1 MLKKLRIPQLLRPQ
15 PPRPLLSLTST
26 TVSSNSSFKD
36 FPSTLM
42 RTVLE
47 DSSRNSENFPNAN
60 FSVPW
65 EDQRE
70 KLSLSSPNTNMLE
83 KLLLVLTKKTLM
95 EEPSGLNSVDKLLV
109 DTNHKLEPAVSLEE
123 MVRQTPFSL
132 VTSDS
137 EPSNGPSRSSSRS
150 AEPSTVSES
159 P

>member
-36 FPSTLM
+36 FPSTPM
-42 RTVLE
+42 RTAL
-47 DSSRNSENFPNAN
+47 DLSSRNSENFPSAN
-60 FSVPW
+60 SSVQW

-70 KLSLSSPNTNMLE
+70 RLSSSLQITNMPE
-83 KLLLVLTKKTLM
+83 PLLKVQTKKTLM

-109 DTNHKLEPAVSLEE
+109 DTNHKLELVESLEE
-123 MVRQTPFSL
+123 MVRQTPFSS

-137 EPSNGPSRSSSRS
+137 ELNNGPLKSSSRS
-150 AEPSTVSES
+150 AEPSTVLES